1 MTEREKSGLFAL
13 LLVIIIFGVPY
24 LWRRYR
30 DNDIK
35 VNSKYAFAKIVKKT
49 GSLKNGNH
57 WHYGFYY
64 RDTLI
69 SGSWSTHA
77 DYNVNMGDYF
87 IVNFSSKDPE
97 HNKILYDYKLK
108 KIQSEIVKKVWD
120 TIPKSLTMSGRK

>member
-1 MTEREKSGLFAL
+1 LIFRGRLIRKKLCSLHDGTGEIRIIAL

-35 VNSKYAFAKIVKKT
+35 VNSKYACAKIVKKT

-57 WHYGFYY
+57 WHYAIYY

-69 SGSWSTHA
+69 SGS
-77 DYNVNMGDYF
+77 
-87 IVNFSSKDPE
+87 
-97 HNKILYDYKLK
+97 
-108 KIQSEIVKKVWD
+108 
-120 TIPKSLTMSGRK
+120 